1 MTQHTEVVNMSHL
14 EAAVRQPSLN
24 ESFLDVMHQ
33 VVHDNLVTS
42 LVLLLV
48 LRWAYETNIS
58 RVFLARPS

>member
-1 MTQHTEVVNMSHL
+1 ML
-14 EAAVRQPSLN
+14 EEHQKYNYYLETSIRQTSLN

-48 LRWAYETNIS
+48 LRWAYETNI
-58 RVFLARPS
+58 